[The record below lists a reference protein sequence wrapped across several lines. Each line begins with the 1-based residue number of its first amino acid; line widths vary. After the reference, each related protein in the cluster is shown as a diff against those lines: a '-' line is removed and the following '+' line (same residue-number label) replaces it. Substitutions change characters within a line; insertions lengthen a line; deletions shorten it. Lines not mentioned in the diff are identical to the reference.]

1 MTKGYASASVAVR
14 NPERDRLIAEHVDM
28 ARRIAGR
35 VGRRVP
41 DWIREDDLVGAAMI
55 GLTEAADRF
64 DATLGQPFVAFAE
77 RRIRGAVLDELRRGD
92 PMPRRK
98 RADARKLGKTIQAL
112 EQKFGRPPEDF
123 EIAAAMGVSLE
134 EYQQELEGLT
144 QVSFV
149 DLDQLGG
156 GKQEPAND
164 NAWPSAATEKKQLAQ
179 RLHSAME
186 TLPERDA
193 LVLSLYYVEELSYL
207 EIAEVLEVS
216 ESRVCQLHARA
227 LARLKAELKE
237 SDE

>member
-64 DATLGQPFVAFAE
+64 DASLGQPFVAFAE

-98 RADARKLGKTIQAL
+98 RADARKLGQTIATL
-112 EQKFGRPPEDF
+112 EHKFGRPPEDL
-123 EIAAAMGVSLE
+123 EIANAMGVSLA
-134 EYQQELEGLT
+134 EYQEELEGLT

-156 GKQEPAND
+156 GKHEPAND

-207 EIAEVLEVS
+207 EIAEVLSVS

>member
-1 MTKGYASASVAVR
+1 MKGYANANVALR
-14 NPERDRLIAEHVDM
+14 NPERDQLIADHIDM

-64 DATLGQPFVAFAE
+64 DASQGLPFVAFAE

-98 RADARKLGKTIQAL
+98 RADARKLGKTIAQL
-112 EQKFGRPPEDF
+112 EGKLGRPPEDA
-123 EIAAAMGVSLE
+123 EIADAMGVGIDQYRE
-134 EYQQELEGLT
+134 ELEGLT

-149 DLDQLGG
+149 DFDELGDG
-156 GKQEPAND
+156 NLAPAND
-164 NAWPSAATEKKQLAQ
+164 NSWPSAATEKKQLAQ

-207 EIAEVLEVS
+207 EIAEVLSVS

-227 LARLKAELKE
+227 LARLKAELEEKD
-237 SDE
+237 DE